1 MIKYLLLFL
10 LSITQNPKSSTL
22 GLFYPSISPDGQ
34 KIAFTF
40 RGDIWVYDTL
50 EESSWRVTLHDSVDT
65 RPVWSPDGKFI
76 AFASRR
82 KGNYDIWV
90 VPFKGGQPHQ
100 VTFDV
105 STDIPTD
112 WRGDTILFYS
122 YRDGMFYEIFKIHK
136 DGGIPVRV
144 TNFDSHSGVFAN
156 DGSIYFVK
164 DGVSYFRKGYKG
176 STNGEIYHL
185 KEGKFIRIT
194 HYNGTDRDPAVDGK
208 GNLYFIREDKDGF
221 QIYKY
226 QDGKPERITH
236 LERGDALHLSVS
248 KDGEYAVFEHK
259 LKLFKL
265 DLADGKVEP
274 LNIVIQTDDKLPEKF
289 VREFKDKAENPAL
302 SPDGRYIA
310 FSMRGDIWIIP
321 SSGGK
326 ARKITNDPYHDQ
338 WPRFSPDGK
347 KIAYFSDR
355 NGNNDIFVVSI
366 EGGKPE
372 QITKNK
378 ADDFFENWSPDGKY
392 IVFTSTRKGNK
403 DIFVVRLKDKK
414 VFQIT
419 KNEKADDDG
428 CFSPDGKWI
437 FFDSQRSGNGEIYKI
452 AFKDGKPAGKPI
464 RITEGPGYKQV
475 PAVSPNG
482 KLVAYEVSSERKT
495 YIYVMDNNGVHHIQL
510 AEGRSPQWSADY
522 IVYTFKD
529 DIKMIKGPKE
539 IILPETV
546 NFTAMEMVDRHKDF
560 KRIFDMA
567 WTTLKTRFYDSTM
580 NGVDWEAVKKYYE
593 PLLNYIETYSE
604 LRKTILFMVGEL
616 RASHMGIQP
625 PKDTMRIK
633 GFVGFKVQKVENG
646 LKVTK
651 VFKDSPADSA
661 GLRPGDIIVK
671 INGHKTTVPHFNLYK
686 EVLNRDSVKI
696 ETIDERELT
705 IKTLPTD
712 TTRTF
717 VWEDWEAKN
726 SAIVDSLTDGQVA
739 YYHIRA
745 MNQKELTRFKKA
757 IVKFLKQDKKG
768 LILDVRYNPGGNI
781 HPQLLDILTKK
792 VYAKYV
798 PRGQKPR
805 YQPSLRWGKPLV
817 VLINEFSFSDAEIFP
832 AAVKYLGIGKLVGV
846 PTGGGVIGTDH
857 IKLPDGSTL
866 NVPSTGW
873 YLPDGTNLEGLG
885 VKPDY
890 YVENDP
896 NQPDKDF
903 QLEKAIEVI
912 MEQIKG
918 EKSGAK

>member
-10 LSITQNPKSSTL
+10 LSITHNPNSGTL

-50 EESSWRVTLHDSVDT
+50 KKSSWRVTLHDSVDT
-65 RPVWSPDGKFI
+65 KPVWSPDGKYI

-82 KGNYDIWV
+82 KGNYDIWL
-90 VPFKGGQPHQ
+90 VPFKGGIPRQL
-100 VTFDV
+100 TFNT

-112 WRGDTILFYS
+112 WQGDTILFYS
-122 YRDGMFYEIFKIHK
+122 YRDGMFFEIFKIHRE
-136 DGGIPVRV
+136 GGIPVRV
-144 TNFDSHSGVFAN
+144 TFFDSHSGVFAH

-185 KEGKFIRIT
+185 KGGKFFRIT
-194 HYNGTDRDPAVDGK
+194 NYIGTDRDPAVDK
-208 GNLYFIREDKDGF
+208 NGNLYFIREDDNGF
-221 QIYKY
+221 QIYRY
-226 QDGKPERITH
+226 QNGKPKKITH
-236 LERGDALHLSVS
+236 LKTGDALHLTVS
-248 KDGEYAVFEHK
+248 KDGKYAVFEHK
-259 LKLFKL
+259 LTLYKL
-265 DLADGKVEP
+265 DLTNNKVEP
-274 LNIVIQTDDKLPEKF
+274 LKIFIQTDDKLPEKF
-289 VREFKDKAENPAL
+289 VREFKDRAEAPAL

-321 SSGGK
+321 SSGGR
-326 ARKITNDPYHDQ
+326 ARNLTNDSYHDQ

-355 NGNNDIFVVSI
+355 NGNNDIFVISI
-366 EGGKPE
+366 EGGEPE

-403 DIFVVRLKDKK
+403 DIFVIRLKDKK

-428 CFSPDGKWI
+428 CFSPDGRWI
-437 FFDSQRSGNGEIYKI
+437 YFDSQRSGNGEIYKI
-452 AFKDGKPAGKPI
+452 AFNDGKPAGEPVKL
-464 RITEGPGYKQV
+464 TDGSGYKQV
-475 PAVSPNG
+475 PSVSPNG
-482 KLVAYEVSSERKT
+482 KLVAYEVSSGRKT
-495 YIYVMDNNGVHHIQL
+495 QIYVMDNNGIHHIQL
-510 AEGRSPQWSADY
+510 AEGRSPQWNEKY
-522 IVYTFKD
+522 IVYVLKG
-529 DIKMIKGPKE
+529 DIKKIRGPEE
-539 IILPETV
+539 IILPKTV
-546 NFTAMEMVDRHKDF
+546 NFTAEELVDRREDF

-580 NGVDWEAVKKYYE
+580 NGVDWDSVKKYYE

-604 LRKTILFMVGEL
+604 LRKTILYMTGEL

-625 PKDTMRIK
+625 PKDTFKIK
-633 GFVGFKVQKVENG
+633 GFAGFRVRKVENG
-646 LKVTK
+646 LMVTK
-651 VFKDSPADSA
+651 VYKNSPADSA
-661 GLRPGDIIVK
+661 GLKLGDIIVK
-671 INGHKTTVPHFNLYK
+671 INGHKTSDPNYNIYK
-686 EVLNRDSVKI
+686 DLLNKDSVKI
-696 ETIDERELT
+696 ETIDERGLT
-705 IKTLPTD
+705 IKILPTD
-712 TTRTF
+712 TAKTF

-726 SAIVDSLTDGQVA
+726 SAIVDSLTNGQVA
-739 YYHIRA
+739 YHHIRA
-745 MNQKELTRFKKA
+745 MNQKELRRFQIA
-757 IVKFLKQDKKG
+757 ISRFLKQHKKG

-781 HPQLLDILTKK
+781 HPQLLDILTRK

-805 YQPSLRWGKPLV
+805 YQPPLRWGKPLV

-832 AAVKYLGIGKLVGV
+832 AAIKYLKLGKLVGV

-857 IKLPDGSTL
+857 VKLPDGSTL
-866 NVPSTGW
+866 NVPFTGW

-885 VKPDY
+885 VKPDF

-903 QLEKAIEVI
+903 QLQKAIEVI
-912 MEQIKG
+912 MNQIKG
-918 EKSGAK
+918 EK